1 MYTLGVIR
9 IGIIILMKT
18 LFIALSLMSTVYAN
32 TINVHCSG
40 EDIRNKDT
48 FELVGSLEDLTS
60 DQLRGGFTI
69 EVNGELTKEEIVEA
83 QGELKGVRF
92 RNLINSDTIK
102 IAFKNNNST
111 FKTITIRPRNR
122 RFSTIKYRDGGTLY
136 SRCETISE

>member
-1 MYTLGVIR
+1 
-9 IGIIILMKT
+9 MKT
-18 LFIALSLMSTVYAN
+18 LFFTFALMSSVYAS
-32 TINVHCSG
+32 TINVHCTG
-40 EDIRNKDT
+40 EGIRNKDT

-69 EVNGELTKEEIVEA
+69 EANGELTKEEIVEA

-111 FKTITIRPRNR
+111 FKTITIRPRKR
-122 RFSTIKYRDGGTLY
+122 RHSTIVYRDGGKLF
-136 SRCETISE
+136 SKCETVREN